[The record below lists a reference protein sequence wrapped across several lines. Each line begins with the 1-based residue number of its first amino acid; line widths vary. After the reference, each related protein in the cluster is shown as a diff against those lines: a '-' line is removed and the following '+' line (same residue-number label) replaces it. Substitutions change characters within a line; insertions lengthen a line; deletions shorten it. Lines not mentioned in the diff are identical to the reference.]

1 MDRKHIKFSVDAQE
15 YQKLLKEENEELKE
29 KIICLESDA
38 CNEVSQAQF
47 DDAMEDK
54 DIEIKKLQEENE
66 ELKKNE
72 GWWRH
77 EIVKLL
83 GWDEKEGA
91 KWNSPYE
98 HDVKVRDI
106 FETLEGYIF
115 AVRGG
120 NQHDC
125 ETGEVNGYSPSLKQI
140 KKENEKLNIKLKN
153 SAKITKFVQKK
164 VEKLKEENEELK
176 KDIFT
181 QHAEYGTFTDI
192 KKIDVLRKQ
201 YMDFYNC
208 LDQDDLKGLGLMN
221 GEPLE
226 HRDYIFYLQDKLAG
240 RWE

>member
-66 ELKKNE
+66 ELKKEVDEQLDLNEARSVEYHMFKTAEFDRVREENEKLKKNE

-120 NQHDC
+120 NHHDC

-164 VEKLKEENEELK
+164 VDKLKEENEELK
-176 KDIFT
+176 KERDHF
-181 QHAEYGTFTDI
+181 
-192 KKIDVLRKQ
+192 KK
-201 YMDFYNC
+201 MG
-208 LDQDDLKGLGLMN
+208 LKWGGVVKRLMSECGVN
-221 GEPLE
+221 
-226 HRDYIFYLQDKLAG
+226 
-240 RWE
+240 

>member
-1 MDRKHIKFSVDAQE
+1 MDKNFSDLLDVAGE
-15 YQKLLKEENEELKE
+15 WAKTKVSEEKLQEENEKLKE

-54 DIEIKKLQEENE
+54 DIEIKKLKEIIIGLGPQGSYLISAEAEVKKLQEENE
-66 ELKKNE
+66 ELK
-72 GWWRH
+72 
-77 EIVKLL
+77 
-83 GWDEKEGA
+83 
-91 KWNSPYE
+91 
-98 HDVKVRDI
+98 
-106 FETLEGYIF
+106 
-115 AVRGG
+115 
-120 NQHDC
+120 
-125 ETGEVNGYSPSLKQI
+125 
-140 KKENEKLNIKLKN
+140 
-153 SAKITKFVQKK
+153 
-164 VEKLKEENEELK
+164 EE
-176 KDIFT
+176 IFT

-240 RWE
+240 KWE

>member
-54 DIEIKKLQEENE
+54 DIEIKKLKEIIIGLGPQGSYLISAEAEVKKLQEENE

-176 KDIFT
+176 KERDHF
-181 QHAEYGTFTDI
+181 
-192 KKIDVLRKQ
+192 KKMCLKWQ
-201 YMDFYNC
+201 ESADFN
-208 LDQDDLKGLGLMN
+208 LPQSDSDEESESDD
-221 GEPLE
+221 E
-226 HRDYIFYLQDKLAG
+226 
-240 RWE
+240 